1 MAPTAAERPSRGTR
15 LRAVSLDLDDT
26 LWPVAPAIAAAER
39 QLDAWL
45 HEHHAEVARR
55 WPVDALRGLREAV
68 ARERP
73 DLAHDFTAQ
82 RLLTLERA
90 FDACGCGKEHVEAAY
105 EVYFAAR
112 NGVECYPDALPALAA
127 IAARL
132 PLASISNGNADLAR
146 IGLRAHFRHCLSARE
161 CGVAKPAAAIFH
173 QACTRL
179 GVAPADVLHVGDDP
193 LLDVVGARLAGL
205 RTAWLNRGGADWAA
219 RIAAAPL
226 RDAVAALGCGT
237 DALAPPDV
245 EVRDLGELAHWIDR
259 HLDAPGEAW
268 PTRPPGNATPT
279 PSPARS
285 SDRMLQ

>member
-1 MAPTAAERPSRGTR
+1 VAPTAAERPSRGTR

-45 HEHHAEVARR
+45 REHHAEVARR
-55 WPVDALRGLREAV
+55 WPIDALRRLREAV
-68 ARERP
+68 TIERP

-90 FDACGCGKEHVEAAY
+90 FDACGCGNEHVEAAY

-161 CGVAKPAAAIFH
+161 CGVAKPAAAIFR

-193 LLDVVGARLAGL
+193 LLDVIGARLAGL
-205 RTAWLNRGGADWAA
+205 RTAWLNRGGADWSAC
-219 RIAAAPL
+219 IAAPRL
-226 RDAVAALGCGT
+226 REAVAALGRGA

-245 EVRDLGELAHWIDR
+245 EVRDLGELARWIDR
-259 HLDAPGEAW
+259 QLDDPGEAW
-268 PTRPPGNATPT
+268 PTQPAAATAAF
-279 PSPARS
+279 PAGS
-285 SDRMLQ
+285 SDRTLQ

>member
-1 MAPTAAERPSRGTR
+1 VAPTAAEQPSPGTR

-45 HEHHAEVARR
+45 REHHAEVARR
-55 WPVDALRGLREAV
+55 WPVDALRRLREAV
-68 ARERP
+68 AIERP

-90 FDACGCGKEHVEAAY
+90 FDACGCGREHVEAAY

-173 QACTRL
+173 QACTHL
-179 GVAPADVLHVGDDP
+179 GAAPGDVLHVGDDP
-193 LLDVVGARLAGL
+193 LLDVIGARLAGL
-205 RTAWLNRGGADWAA
+205 RTAWVNRGGAEWSAC
-219 RIAAAPL
+219 IAAPRL
-226 RDAVAALGCGT
+226 REAVAALGRGA
-237 DALAPPDV
+237 DALAPPDI
-245 EVRDLGELAHWIDR
+245 EVGDLGELARWIDR

-268 PTRPPGNATPT
+268 PTRPYGSAAATAF
-279 PSPARS
+279 PAGS